1 MALRDFHSLQ
11 VFVNKR
17 LEQNLACL
25 LELHNI
31 QCPTLA
37 EEILFVFCFDIWPG
51 ARTLTL
57 GQVNTLP
64 TRLRRLQFTIQ
75 LQIIFELYYELSNF
89 DHVLGVVSQTRVSD
103 GNRIHD
109 PTANSLAHCLLDYQS
124 TNQRNMFSFII
135 LLEIFNLEFEP

>member
-1 MALRDFHSLQ
+1 M
-11 VFVNKR
+11 
-17 LEQNLACL
+17 
-25 LELHNI
+25 ELHNI

-103 GNRIHD
+103 GNRIHE
-109 PTANSLAHCLLDYQS
+109 PHANGLAHTLPTRLPGHS
-124 TNQRNMFSFII
+124 SKFFIS
-135 LLEIFNLEFEP
+135 L